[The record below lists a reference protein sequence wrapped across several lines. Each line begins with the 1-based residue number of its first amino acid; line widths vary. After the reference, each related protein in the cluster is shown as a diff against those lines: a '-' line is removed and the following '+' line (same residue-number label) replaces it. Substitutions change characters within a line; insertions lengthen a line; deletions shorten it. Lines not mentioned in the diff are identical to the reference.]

1 MSDEDAMQVTETS
14 AVGLKREL
22 SVVVPR
28 GELDQRYDARIG
40 DFQKRANLPGFRKG
54 KVPATHI
61 KKMYGKS
68 IMAEVVQEALEESSR
83 KAVTDRNER
92 PAVQPK
98 IDLTE
103 DKDEIEKLLGGKGDL
118 AYKMSFEILPPITL
132 ADFSTITLE
141 RETAEV
147 TDADLQRSL
156 DEIAK
161 GATTFTETEGRA
173 AEDGDQVTI
182 DFVGSIDGVPFDG
195 GKGENTPIVI
205 GRNQFIP
212 GFEEGLKGAKAGEQ
226 RQLNVTFPEAYGN
239 AELAGKAA
247 VFDTVVKA
255 VAAPQAPTID
265 DAFAKTLGVDD
276 LAKLREVLTGQI
288 RGQYDQLSRLK
299 LKRTLLDQLDA
310 MHTFEL
316 PEALVAGEFESVW
329 AEVEGRMKS
338 SGATFESEGKTEDS
352 ARAEYRKIAERRVRL
367 GLVLGEVGDK
377 AKVQVTQDELRRAL
391 LEQTRRF
398 PGQEEAVFQFYQ
410 KNPAALTELRA
421 PIFEDKVV
429 DHILGQAKLTEK
441 VVSREDMLKAAQE
454 ETA

>member
-1 MSDEDAMQVTETS
+1 MQVTETS

-22 SVVVPR
+22 QVIVPR
-28 GELDQRYDARIG
+28 GELDQRYDARVG

-92 PAVQPK
+92 PAGQPK

-103 DKDEIEKLLGGKGDL
+103 DKDEIEKLLGGQGDL
-118 AYKMSFEILPPITL
+118 AYKMSFEILPPIVL
-132 ADFSTITLE
+132 GDFSTITLE

-147 TDADLQRSL
+147 TEADLARSL

-161 GATTFTETEGRA
+161 GSTTFLETEGRA
-173 AEDGDQVTI
+173 AEAGDQVTI
-182 DFVGSIDGVPFDG
+182 DYAGSIAGVPFEG
-195 GKGENTPIVI
+195 GQAENAEIVI

-212 GFEEGLKGAKAGEQ
+212 GFEEGLKGAKAGEK
-226 RQLNVTFPEAYGN
+226 RQLNVTFPEGYGK
-239 AELAGKAA
+239 ADLAGKAA
-247 VFDTVVKA
+247 VFDTVIKA
-255 VAAPQAPTID
+255 VAVPQTPTID

-276 LAKLREVLTGQI
+276 LAKLREVLTAQI
-288 RGQYDQLSRLK
+288 KSQYDQLSRLK
-299 LKRTLLDQLDA
+299 LKRRLLDMLDH

-316 PEALVAGEFESVW
+316 PEALVEGEFAGIW
-329 AEVEGRMKS
+329 GEVEARLKNAGT
-338 SGATFESEGKTEDS
+338 TFEAEGKTEAD

-410 KNPAALTELRA
+410 KNPGALTELRA

-429 DHILGQAKLTEK
+429 DHILGQVKLTEK
-441 VVSREDMLKAAQE
+441 IVSRDEMLKAAQE
-454 ETA
+454 EMA